1 MDLFEAIKE
10 KDISLI
16 RRRLSTYIMANPDD
30 TNAVI
35 SQALTMI
42 EQENIPLW
50 DKEDTFERQDKK
62 HWNQEYLTEAYASL
76 KTEHY
81 SRALFL
87 HVIEVGKHL
96 SPIQESKQSGE
107 QRTQYTRQHS
117 VGNRVIELEQE
128 LRDLKEINRKKGF
141 NAHEK
146 KRFEEIRKELDR
158 IRANHRSTE
167 ASRRSPLVEMLAE
180 LYKIVRQILS
190 ASRGR

>member
-16 RRRLSTYIMANPDD
+16 RRRLSTYIMANPND

-62 HWNQEYLTEAYASL
+62 RWNQEYLTEAYASL

-117 VGNRVIELEQE
+117 IGHRVKELEQE